1 MEEIMSKK
9 TRRKTLQPAPVAP
22 PPMTV
27 SSSAKSVWRRSGLL
41 IAGGLFLLSNLALR
55 LVDTKTL
62 EQTALPMIVF
72 LTFLS
77 IALAIGFGLQQLIVS
92 RRAQSEGW
100 SKTDWEQWRN
110 GFEPEE
116 LTVDAPSRTVSS
128 TKEK

>member
-1 MEEIMSKK
+1 MSKK
-9 TRRKTLQPAPVAP
+9 TRQKTSQPAPVAP
-22 PPMTV
+22 LPMTV

-62 EQTALPMIVF
+62 EPTALPMIVF

-77 IALAIGFGLQQLIVS
+77 IALAIGFGVQQLLVS

-100 SKTDWEQWRN
+100 SKADWERWRN
-110 GFEPEE
+110 GFEPREFKNE
-116 LTVDAPSRTVSS
+116 SDKRTRG
-128 TKEK
+128 

>member
-1 MEEIMSKK
+1 MSKK
-9 TRRKTLQPAPVAP
+9 TRQKTLQPAPVAP

-77 IALAIGFGLQQLIVS
+77 IVLAIGFGIQYALVS
-92 RRAQSEGW
+92 SRARREGW
-100 SKTDWEQWRN
+100 SKSDWEGWRN
-110 GFEPEE
+110 GFE
-116 LTVDAPSRTVSS
+116 VNNV
-128 TKEK
+128 